1 MANDKDGVIKVA
13 LGGALFVRGCVAYA
27 IGFNL

>member
-13 LGGALFVRGCVAYA
+13 LGGGSVREGMRC
-27 IGFNL
+27 IRNWG